1 MDVRSPAESDALCW
15 PEVCARFWSHG
26 LAGIPKYWTECRK
39 RYLADNDML
48 TRFLN
53 RNAELMNRKTGYME
67 RQETLDEEFGV
78 TYAVLRPYIEEWQ
91 AQQDAK
97 KAKRAA
103 GTAKAEPEPVVP
115 EAVEV
120 TAVEA
125 EKSLE
130 QIEGH
135 GDLEDVRWALSNLSR
150 QDAKPSQAPSQIGWN
165 LLVIARSGVQG
176 QLKLLDIYR
185 ATIIQPTAKARE
197 AEMGRTDA
205 DDAHLKDL
213 MGRLGEGLDS
223 DGGEAESG
231 VASAGVSGGAEIQ
244 G

>member
-1 MDVRSPAESDALCW
+1 
-15 PEVCARFWSHG
+15 
-26 LAGIPKYWTECRK
+26 
-39 RYLADNDML
+39 ML

-78 TYAVLRPYIEEWQ
+78 TYAVLKPYIEEWQ

-97 KAKRAA
+97 KAKRARL
-103 GTAKAEPEPVVP
+103 AKPSKAQQCLAKGQSEPEPDVP
-115 EAVEV
+115 EVVSV
-120 TAVEA
+120 TEVEA
-125 EKSLE
+125 EESLE

-205 DDAHLKDL
+205 DDAHLRDL

-231 VASAGVSGGAEIQ
+231 VASAGVSGGTEIQ

>member
-1 MDVRSPAESDALCW
+1 
-15 PEVCARFWSHG
+15 
-26 LAGIPKYWTECRK
+26 
-39 RYLADNDML
+39 
-48 TRFLN
+48 
-53 RNAELMNRKTGYME
+53 MNRKTGYME

-78 TYAVLRPYIEEWQ
+78 TYAVLKPYIEEWN
-91 AQQDAK
+91 AEQDAK
-97 KAKRAA
+97 KAKRSPKP
-103 GTAKAEPEPVVP
+103 KAEPEPDVP
-115 EAVEV
+115 EVVSV
-120 TAVEA
+120 TEVEA
-125 EKSLE
+125 QESLE

-231 VASAGVSGGAEIQ
+231 VASAGVSSGAEIQ